1 MYAVV
6 LLIVV
11 ATLSLLISRIA
22 AVILTSTGMAVD
34 AARFQARSALSG
46 VGFTTTEAEG
56 VVRHPVRR
64 RVIMA
69 LMLIGNAGLVTAIAA
84 LLAGFL
90 GAGGRAAT
98 VRGGLLIGG
107 LAILYA
113 IARSPWVDRH
123 LSRLIEGTLSRFTD
137 LDVRDYAQL
146 LHVTGDYSVHELSV
160 RSDDWIAERRLG
172 DLRLTD
178 EGILVFGVIRKDGT
192 YLGVPTRDT
201 RVLPGDTML
210 AYGHDDAIEALAARR
225 RGAAGDESHSRGVA
239 ASRARGERNP
249 SADAPG

>member
-98 VRGGLLIGG
+98 VRGGC
-107 LAILYA
+107 
-113 IARSPWVDRH
+113 
-123 LSRLIEGTLSRFTD
+123 
-137 LDVRDYAQL
+137 
-146 LHVTGDYSVHELSV
+146 
-160 RSDDWIAERRLG
+160 
-172 DLRLTD
+172 
-178 EGILVFGVIRKDGT
+178 
-192 YLGVPTRDT
+192 
-201 RVLPGDTML
+201 
-210 AYGHDDAIEALAARR
+210 
-225 RGAAGDESHSRGVA
+225 
-239 ASRARGERNP
+239 
-249 SADAPG
+249 

>member
-22 AVILTSTGMAVD
+22 AVILTSTGMAED

-64 RVIMA
+64 RIIMA

-98 VRGGLLIGG
+98 VRGALLVGG
-107 LAILYA
+107 LAFLYA
-113 IARSPWVDRH
+113 LAQSPWVDRH
-123 LSRLIEGTLSRFTD
+123 LSRVIERILSRFTD

-160 RSDDWIAERRLG
+160 GEDDWIAERALG
-172 DLRLTD
+172 ELRLTD
-178 EGILVFGVIRKDGT
+178 EGIVVFGVIRHDGT

-201 RVLPGDTML
+201 MLLAGDTVL
-210 AYGHDDAIEALAARR
+210 VYGHDDAIGALADRR
-225 RGAAGDESHSRGVA
+225 RGSAGDESHSRGVA
-239 ASRARGERNP
+239 ASRARGERDP
-249 SADAPG
+249 DRHGGA